1 MKQPK
6 WLTLEMIVAIHD
18 EALHY
23 FGGLEGIRDRTLLE
37 SAIDKPRN
45 KIAYE
50 PQSSLYDLAATLGV
64 GLARNHAFVDGNKR
78 TALLATRAFL
88 YLNDCVLEPTEEDE
102 VIMMV
107 GVATGAVVETDFAV
121 WLQKNS
127 KIRKTRV
134 VPKKSRPRSKL

>member
-45 KIAYE
+45 KIAHE
-50 PQSSLYDLAATLGV
+50 PQSSRYNLAATLGV

-88 YLNDCVLEPTEEDE
+88 YLNDCVLEPAEEDE

-107 GVATGAVVETDFAV
+107 GVATGAVVQTDFAV

>member
-127 KIRKTRV
+127 NIRKTRV